1 MKTPLLTWKSKKKFG
16 LVSLPCV
23 ILFAGCN
30 LAPKYT
36 KPSVQTPAAYKESTS
51 TGLNATELW
60 KIAVPGDNMIRGNWW
75 EMFNEPELN
84 AFEIKVS
91 ASNQSVASALANF
104 MAARAVVKQFRS
116 QYFPTAS
123 VNPSVTT
130 SRQASASAPAKGA
143 TSTEFA
149 LPFDASW
156 EPDFWGRIRNTVKA
170 TSLEAQATQA
180 DLENVR
186 LTIQA
191 EVAVDY
197 FELHILDAQKKLLE
211 ASARAYQETLKLT
224 EIQAGAG
231 LASGQDIALAELQ
244 FNITSAQAT
253 DLGIH
258 RAQLEHTIAM
268 LLGQPASSFSIA
280 TNPISAKPIAIPFG
294 VPSQLLERR
303 PDVAA
308 AERRVA
314 EANMR
319 IGVARAAYFPS
330 ITLDGTGGYQNSS
343 LGNLFSG
350 PGLVWSV
357 GSTMA
362 QTLFDGGLRKA
373 VTQQTRAVYM
383 GTVANYRQT
392 VLAAFQQVEDNLSN
406 LRILSQEIQQQNA
419 AVESSKNYLK
429 LANARYQSGL
439 DGYLN
444 VITAEVNVQAN
455 QQTSLNL
462 RMAQLTASVQLVK
475 ALGGDWDGSLD
486 KVASNP

>member
-1 MKTPLLTWKSKKKFG
+1 M
-16 LVSLPCV
+16 
-23 ILFAGCN
+23 
-30 LAPKYT
+30 
-36 KPSVQTPAAYKESTS
+36 
-51 TGLNATELW
+51 
-60 KIAVPGDNMIRGNWW
+60 
-75 EMFNEPELN
+75 
-84 AFEIKVS
+84 
-91 ASNQSVASALANF
+91 
-104 MAARAVVKQFRS
+104 
-116 QYFPTAS
+116 
-123 VNPSVTT
+123 
-130 SRQASASAPAKGA
+130 
-143 TSTEFA
+143 
-149 LPFDASW
+149 
-156 EPDFWGRIRNTVKA
+156 
-170 TSLEAQATQA
+170 
-180 DLENVR
+180 
-186 LTIQA
+186 
-191 EVAVDY
+191 AVDY